1 MKIFILL
8 ISIVFLA
15 EKDSLSLKHL
25 EKMIKNKNKV
35 SIDTSNINLDL
46 NKGVMKSI
54 KFIPKDPYK
63 NRLSDFMISADQ
75 INEIK
80 NTARDYKPSPLSKD
94 DLVIIETTK
103 GIIKIKLFID
113 LAPNHCL
120 NFKKLC
126 NSGFYDGTSFHRVI
140 KDFMIQGGDI
150 LSRDNDRNND
160 GTGSPGWVV
169 DAEFSDAP
177 HKRGILSMARSP
189 RGINTAGSQFFI
201 CVNDSPWLDEQ
212 YTVFGEVVEG
222 MDVVDKI
229 VESTTD
235 RDMIL
240 LSTVK
245 AIPQGEILENWIEII
260 DPKTKRKLYSKI
272 PLGDNKT
279 GYSDRVRKD
288 LRSDNPYRR
297 VEIIKARVYINESN
311 E

>member
-1 MKIFILL
+1 MKIFIVL

-15 EKDSLSLKHL
+15 ENDSLSLKHL
-25 EKMIKNKNKV
+25 ENLLKNKKKI
-35 SIDTSNINLDL
+35 SIDTSNIKIDL
-46 NKGVMKSI
+46 NKGVMNSAN
-54 KFIPKDPYK
+54 FIPKDPYK
-63 NRLSDFMISADQ
+63 DRISDFMIGPKQ
-75 INEIK
+75 IDEIK
-80 NTARDYKPSPLSKD
+80 STAKDYIPSPLSKD
-94 DLVIIETTK
+94 DLVTLETTK
-103 GIIKIKLFID
+103 GMIKIKLFVD

-150 LSRDNDRNND
+150 LSRDKDRNND
-160 GTGSPGWVV
+160 GTGSPGWIV
-169 DAEFSDAP
+169 DAEFSDVS

-201 CVNDSPWLDEQ
+201 CVKDSPWLDEQ
-212 YTVFGEVVEG
+212 YTVFGEVLEG

-229 VESTTD
+229 VKSATD
-235 RDMIL
+235 RDMML

-245 AIPQGEILENWIEII
+245 AIPEGEISENWIEVV

-272 PLGDNKT
+272 PLGDNQT

-297 VEIIKARVYINESN
+297 VEIIKARVYLNEINE
-311 E
+311 